1 MAKKPNKK
9 RVPKE
14 LTRRQVSRLE
24 RERRMEKALVWGA
37 IAVGVIVVGVLL
49 YGLVVENII
58 KARQPVAIVGDVP
71 IRTDEFQAR
80 VRFTRMQMQLE
91 LSNLEQQRQSVDPS
105 DETAEFVLN
114 YLDNS
119 ISQLQSELADENA
132 LALGDQAVDA
142 LILYELGQ
150 QEAERRGIVIA
161 EDDVQRAI
169 EVGFGYDRDLAAS
182 PLSSAEP
189 ISPTEET
196 IPTPT
201 PMTEDEFL
209 TRYNYLVNDLLKPLD
224 ISEGL
229 YRSWI
234 EADLAVQEVR
244 AAMLAETPTEAD
256 QVKVTVLSAA
266 EEAQANGLAARLD
279 EGETLAAIS
288 EELEAAEE
296 PQGYVTELDWLP
308 QGALGERL
316 GVDLADLAFSLEV
329 GEHTPPVLS
338 ESGQGYYIVAVL
350 GHEVRELAETV
361 REELADDLFQT
372 WYEAQQ
378 VLVERKP
385 YSDRVPT
392 EP

>member
-1 MAKKPNKK
+1 
-9 RVPKE
+9 
-14 LTRRQVSRLE
+14 
-24 RERRMEKALVWGA
+24 MEQALIWGA

-58 KARQPVAIVGDVP
+58 KSRQPVAIVGDVP

-91 LSNLEQQRQSVDPS
+91 LSNLEQQRRSVDPG
-105 DETAEFVLN
+105 DESAEFVLN
-114 YLDNS
+114 YLDSS

-132 LALGDQAVDA
+132 LALGDQAVDT
-142 LILYELGQ
+142 LILYELSR
-150 QEAERRGIVIA
+150 QEAERRGIVLT

-169 EVGFGYDRDLAAS
+169 EVGFGYDRDIAS
-182 PLSSAEP
+182 SPVSSAEP
-189 ISPTEET
+189 ISPTEG
-196 IPTPT
+196 IAPTPT

-209 TRYNYLVNDLLKPLD
+209 TRYDFLMNDLLKPLD
-224 ISEGL
+224 ISENM

-244 AAMLAETPTEAD
+244 AAMLDETPDEAD

-279 EGETLAAIS
+279 GGETLAAIS

-296 PQGYVTELDWLP
+296 PQAYVTELDWLP
-308 QGALGERL
+308 QSALEGRL
-316 GVDLADLAFSLEV
+316 GTELAVLAFSLEV

-338 ESGQGYYIVAVL
+338 ESGQGYYIVAVV
-350 GHEVRELAETV
+350 GHEVRELSETV
-361 REELADDLFQT
+361 REELAEELFQT

-378 VLVERKP
+378 VLVERKS
-385 YSDRVPT
+385 YSDQVPT